1 MNWVS
6 IALIVLKLLP
16 AIIAA
21 IKAIEELLPE
31 IGHGTEK
38 LALIRSMIESIDAEA
53 TKAWLNKHPHD
64 FIQKKTMIIAESTE
78 ELFDM
83 DSGEVKRRA
92 LAKLTEAEKIAL
104 GLVK

>member
-1 MNWVS
+1 
-6 IALIVLKLLP
+6 
-16 AIIAA
+16 
-21 IKAIEELLPE
+21 
-31 IGHGTEK
+31 
-38 LALIRSMIESIDAEA
+38 MITLTVYDIQVWDGRDRHIHKHYTTDPEA
-53 TKAWLNKHPHD
+53 TKAWLNKNPHD